1 MPGPPPR
8 TGPVQSGGMFGMSA
22 PALWK
27 VAKEWV
33 EEAGADKV
41 KLSVTLV
48 LVLASGWFVWRVIAQ
63 GAAYVSRASVPPHQ
77 VPTQP
82 AEERD
87 YRRSELADFGGGVSG
102 RPVLL
107 ACKGKVFDVS
117 MGRDFYG
124 VEGPYNCF
132 AGREANRALGMMSL
146 KLEDCV
152 PDTAG
157 LSPDELSILDDWYEK
172 FCKKYPVMGNVI
184 D

>member
-1 MPGPPPR
+1 
-8 TGPVQSGGMFGMSA
+8 MSA
-22 PALWK
+22 PELWK
-27 VAKEWV
+27 AATEWV
-33 EEAGADKV
+33 DGVRDDKG
-41 KLSVTLV
+41 KLGMTLAVV
-48 LVLASGWFVWRVIAQ
+48 LVSGWLFLRAIAS
-63 GAAYVSRASVPPHQ
+63 YVSRASVPGFQ
-77 VPTQP
+77 VPTEP

-117 MGRDFYG
+117 MGKDFYG
-124 VEGPYNCF
+124 VQGPYNCF

-152 PDTAG
+152 PDTQG
-157 LSPDELSILDDWYEK
+157 LSSDELSILDDWYEK
-172 FCKKYPVMGNVI
+172 FCKKYPVLGNVI